1 MSRPS
6 DGSSSP
12 KAPAPSPRGDE
23 PAGAAR
29 ENEGTR
35 GDREFGTIP
44 GLLRVASQRHAART
58 AIEDGAVTLT
68 YAALAD
74 EVLRASRALMAL
86 GVGKGDRVALWAPNV
101 WEWIVAALATH
112 SAGGVLVPINTRFKA
127 GEAAYVLE
135 KSGARVLFTVNG
147 FLGNDYV
154 AMLRAGDVTLGSLEH
169 IVLLRGNAA
178 DAAIEWAEFMQRA
191 DRVPAAEASART
203 GSVEPDDLC
212 DIIFT
217 SGTTGHPK
225 GVMCTHAQS
234 LRAFRD
240 WSDTVGLRAGD
251 RYLVVLPFFHTFGYK
266 AGWLA
271 SFMMGA
277 SVLPQAVFDVG
288 EVLRRVGV
296 DRVTVLPGPPAL
308 YQSFLARPDLG
319 SFDLSSLRLAV
330 TGAAVIP
337 VELIH
342 RMRRELHIE
351 TVITGYGLTEATGV
365 STMCRVGDDP
375 ETIATTSGRAVPG
388 VEVRVANDAGDEVPP
403 GQPGEVLV
411 RGYTVMQGYFG
422 DPAETRTAIDE
433 RGWLHTGDIGKM
445 DARGYLRITDR
456 KKDMFI
462 VGGFNAYPAE
472 IESMLLQRAD
482 VAHAAVVGA
491 PDERLG
497 EVGVA
502 FVVPKAGAT
511 IVPEELIL
519 WSRDRMAN
527 YKVPRRVV
535 IVDALPT
542 NATGKVLKYRLRE
555 QLRNKS

>member
-1 MSRPS
+1 MSRPG
-6 DGSSSP
+6 DGSS
-12 KAPAPSPRGDE
+12 APSP
-23 PAGAAR
+23 PASIH

-44 GLLRVASQRHAART
+44 GLVQIARQRYGART
-58 AIEDGAVTLT
+58 AVEDGAVTLT

-74 EVLRASRALMAL
+74 EVLSASRALIAL
-86 GVGKGDRVALWAPNV
+86 GVEKGDRVAIWAPNV

-127 GEAAYVLE
+127 SEAGYVLE

-154 AMLRAGDVTLGSLEH
+154 AMLGASDLSLPNLAH
-169 IVLLRGNAA
+169 TVLLRGGAA
-178 DAAIEWAEFMQRA
+178 ERAMSWPEFMRQA
-191 DRVPAAEASART
+191 DRVAATEAAART
-203 GSVEPDDLC
+203 ARVEPGDLS

-266 AGWLA
+266 AGWL
-271 SFMMGA
+271 SSLMMGA
-277 SVLPQAVFDVG
+277 TVLPQAVFDVG
-288 EVLRRVGV
+288 EVLRRVGQ

-308 YQSFLARPDLG
+308 YQSFLARPDLE

-342 RMRRELHIE
+342 HMRGKLHIE

-375 ETIATTSGRAVPG
+375 ETIATTSGRAIPG
-388 VEVRVANDAGDEVPP
+388 VEVCVADDAGGEVPR
-403 GQPGEVLV
+403 GDPGEVLV
-411 RGYTVMQGYFG
+411 RGYTVMQGYFD
-422 DPAETRTAIDE
+422 DPAETAAAIDE
-433 RGWLHTGDIGKM
+433 RGWLHTGDIGVM
-445 DARGYLRITDR
+445 DPRGYLRITDR

-472 IESMLLQRAD
+472 IESVLLKHAD
-482 VAHAAVVGA
+482 VAQVAVVGA

-502 FVVPKAGAT
+502 FVVPREGAT
-511 IVPEELIL
+511 ILPDELIQ

-535 IVDALPT
+535 VVDALPA

-555 QLRNKS
+555 QLRNKA

>member
-1 MSRPS
+1 MSRPG

-12 KAPAPSPRGDE
+12 RAPDSAGE
-23 PAGAAR
+23 AGGAAR
-29 ENEGTR
+29 EIEGTR

-44 GLLRVASQRHAART
+44 GLLRIACQRHAART
-58 AIEDGAVTLT
+58 AIEDGAVRLT
-68 YAALAD
+68 YAELAD
-74 EVLRASRALMAL
+74 EVERAARALLAL
-86 GVGKGDRVALWAPNV
+86 RVGKGDRVALWAPNV

-112 SAGGVLVPINTRFKA
+112 AVGGVLVPINTRFKA
-127 GEAAYVLE
+127 GEAAYVLN
-135 KSGARVLFTVNG
+135 KSGARVLFTVSG

-154 AMLRAGDVTLGSLEH
+154 AMLRAGDVKLVALEH
-169 IVLLRGNAA
+169 TVLLRGNGAGAAVAWPEFTLLADGVAVA
-178 DAAIEWAEFMQRA
+178 DATARA
-191 DRVPAAEASART
+191 D
-203 GSVEPDDLC
+203 GVEPDDLC

-277 SVLPQAVFDVG
+277 TVLPQAVFDVG
-288 EVLRRVGV
+288 EVLKRVGG

-308 YQSFLARPDLG
+308 YQSFLARPDLA

-342 RMRRELHIE
+342 RMHRELDIE

-365 STMCRVGDDP
+365 TTMCRVGDDP

-388 VEVRVANDAGDEVPP
+388 VEVRVANDAGQEVSR
-403 GQPGEVLV
+403 GDPGEVLV

-422 DPAETRTAIDE
+422 DPTETAATIDE
-433 RGWLHTGDIGKM
+433 RGWLHTGDIGVM

-472 IESMLLQRAD
+472 VESVLLQRGD
-482 VAHAAVVGA
+482 VAQAAVVGA

-519 WSRDRMAN
+519 WSREHMAN
-527 YKVPRRVV
+527 YKAPRRVIV
-535 IVDALPT
+535 VDALPI

-555 QLRNKS
+555 QLRTKP

>member
-1 MSRPS
+1 MTSQDR
-6 DGSSSP
+6 D
-12 KAPAPSPRGDE
+12 D
-23 PAGAAR
+23 AAR
-29 ENEGTR
+29 EGEGKR

-44 GLLRVASQRHAART
+44 GLVRIARERHAART
-58 AIEDGAVTLT
+58 AVEDGETTLS
-68 YAALAD
+68 YAALA
-74 EVLRASRALMAL
+74 EEALRAARALIA
-86 GVGKGDRVALWAPNV
+86 VGIVRGDRVAIWAPNV
-101 WEWIVAALATH
+101 WEWIVAALGVH
-112 SAGGVLVPINTRFKA
+112 SAGGVVVPINTRFKA
-127 GEAAYVLE
+127 NEAAYVLK

-154 AMLRAGDVTLGSLEH
+154 AMLRAGDVALPDLERT
-169 IVLLRGNAA
+169 VLLRGTPVSGATTWSDFLRLGEPVAPA
-178 DAAIEWAEFMQRA
+178 DAATRA
-191 DRVPAAEASART
+191 
-203 GSVEPDDLC
+203 GSVEPGDLS

-240 WSDTVGLRAGD
+240 WADVVGLREGD

-266 AGWLA
+266 AGWMA
-271 SFMMGA
+271 SLMMGA
-277 SVLPQAVFDVG
+277 TILPQAVFDVG
-288 EVLRRVGV
+288 HVLARVSK
-296 DRVTVLPGPPAL
+296 DRVSVLPGAPTL
-308 YQSFLARPDLG
+308 YQSFLARPDLA

-330 TGAAVIP
+330 TGAAAIP

-351 TVITGYGLTEATGV
+351 TVITGYGLTEGSGV

-388 VEVRVANDAGDEVPP
+388 VEVRVVDDAGTEVPR
-403 GQPGEVLV
+403 GTPGEVVV

-422 DPAETRTAIDE
+422 DAAETAATIDE
-433 RGWLHTGDIGKM
+433 RGFLHTGDIGVM

-472 IESMLLQRAD
+472 IESVLLQHPA
-482 VAHAAVVGA
+482 VVQAAVVGA

-502 FVVPKAGAT
+502 FIVARSGTT
-511 IVPEELIL
+511 IVPDELIA
-519 WSRDRMAN
+519 WSRERMAN
-527 YKVPRRVV
+527 YKVPRRIVV
-535 IVDALPT
+535 MDALPM
-542 NATGKVLKYRLRE
+542 NATGKVQKFRLRE
-555 QLRNKS
+555 QLRSTP